1 MDFVGSKAAF
11 FCGDRLLCY
20 LRDEK
25 TGLDWPAT
33 WDLPGGGR
41 EGCESPQAC
50 LLRELHEEFGL
61 NLPQDRLIWQSS
73 FPSMRNPSRVAWF
86 FAGHLTA
93 ADIADIRFGDEGQ
106 HWQMMRVADFLAHPR
121 AIPDMQRRGAGSA
134 LADLAGGH
142 HRHVQNVI
150 HGRIG

>member
-25 TGLDWPAT
+25 AGLPWPAT

-41 EGCESPQAC
+41 EGSETPQTC

-61 NLPQDRLIWQSS
+61 RLPPERLIWQQR
-73 FPSMRNPSRVAWF
+73 FPSMLQPSR
-86 FAGHLTA
+86 TA
-93 ADIADIRFGDEGQ
+93 
-106 HWQMMRVADFLAHPR
+106 
-121 AIPDMQRRGAGSA
+121 
-134 LADLAGGH
+134 
-142 HRHVQNVI
+142 
-150 HGRIG
+150 